1 MVAALAVVLRNA
13 AALVA
18 VFYRR
23 GRVVVPVNRLHL
35 LVVIMRHLGS
45 LAALHLDNR
54 IPEDLLV
61 LAAVA
66 EGALL
71 VTQLLRLEVLL
82 TKAGLA
88 GVLGVE

>member
-1 MVAALAVVLRNA
+1 
-13 AALVA
+13 
-18 VFYRR
+18 
-23 GRVVVPVNRLHL
+23 
-35 LVVIMRHLGS
+35 
-45 LAALHLDNR
+45 LAALQLDNR

>member
-1 MVAALAVVLRNA
+1 MVVALAVVVRKPV
-13 AALVA
+13 ALVA

-23 GRVVVPVNRLHL
+23 GRVVPVNRLHVI
-35 LVVIMRHLGS
+35 VVIVRHLGS
-45 LAALHLDNR
+45 LAALQLDNK

>member
-1 MVAALAVVLRNA
+1 MVVALAVVLRKA
-13 AALVA
+13 VALVA

-23 GRVVVPVNRLHL
+23 GRVVLVNRLHII
-35 LVVIMRHLGS
+35 VVMVQHLDS
-45 LAALHLDNR
+45 LAALQLDNK
-54 IPEDLLV
+54 IPEEILV

-71 VTQLLRLEVLL
+71 LTQLLKREVLL

>member
-1 MVAALAVVLRNA
+1 MAEEVAVVVRNA

-23 GRVVVPVNRLHL
+23 GRVVLVNRLHI
-35 LVVIMRHLGS
+35 LVVMVQHLDS
-45 LAALHLDNR
+45 LAALQLDNK
-54 IPEDLLV
+54 IPEEILV

-71 VTQLLRLEVLL
+71 VTQLLKLEVLL